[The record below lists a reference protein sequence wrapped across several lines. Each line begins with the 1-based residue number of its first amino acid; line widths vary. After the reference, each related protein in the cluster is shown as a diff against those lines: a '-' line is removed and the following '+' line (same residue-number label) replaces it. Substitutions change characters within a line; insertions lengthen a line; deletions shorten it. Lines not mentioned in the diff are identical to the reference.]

1 MSHSSPTTLFP
12 MSKIHLHLT
21 ILSFLASFISAFP
34 SYNARPFDSFLDRRQ
49 APTNASSTVL
59 DVDLGYERYRG
70 VADPSTGLNTF
81 KGIRFAAPPVG
92 SRRWQPPAAPQA
104 NREQV
109 LLADALPERCPQ
121 SYYAPTPPGYNYT
134 GSEDCLF
141 LSVYV
146 PPNAQNLPVLV
157 WIHGGG
163 YGSGSGSQ
171 DMSMII
177 NTNNRSFI
185 GVAIRK

>member
-1 MSHSSPTTLFP
+1 MF
-12 MSKIHLHLT
+12 IFYLHLA
-21 ILSFLASFISAFP
+21 ILSSLAFFTSAFP

-49 APTNASSTVL
+49 APSNASSTAPE
-59 DVDLGYERYRG
+59 VDLGYERYQG

-81 KGIRFAAPPVG
+81 QGIRFAAPPTG
-92 SRRWQPPAAPQA
+92 TRRWQKPAAPQV
-104 NREQV
+104 NRDQ
-109 LLADALPERCPQ
+109 LLPADALPERCPQ
-121 SYYAPTPPGYNYT
+121 SYYSPTPPGFNYT

-141 LSVYV
+141 LSVYA
-146 PPNAQNLPVLV
+146 PPNAQDLPTLV

-163 YGSGSGSQ
+163 YGQGQGNQ

-177 NTNNRSFI
+177 NTNNREFI